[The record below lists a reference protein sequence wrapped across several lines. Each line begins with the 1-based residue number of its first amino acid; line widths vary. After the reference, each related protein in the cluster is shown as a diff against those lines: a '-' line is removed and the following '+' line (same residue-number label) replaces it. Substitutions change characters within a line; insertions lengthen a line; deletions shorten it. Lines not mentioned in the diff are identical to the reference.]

1 MFTDLDSLKEK
12 LIKEGGGN
20 DPEVGTTFYLIT
32 ENRASA
38 FFGKGHSFFF
48 TYEYMHLFNYM
59 HLLEQKEE
67 QLAPLDRSNIQRKHN
82 ICIDI
87 N

>member
-20 DPEVGTTFYLIT
+20 DPEVGRYYILLDYWKQSHCIFWKK
-32 ENRASA
+32 A
-38 FFGKGHSFFF
+38 FIFF
-48 TYEYMHLFNYM
+48 TYMHLFNYM

-87 N
+87 NW